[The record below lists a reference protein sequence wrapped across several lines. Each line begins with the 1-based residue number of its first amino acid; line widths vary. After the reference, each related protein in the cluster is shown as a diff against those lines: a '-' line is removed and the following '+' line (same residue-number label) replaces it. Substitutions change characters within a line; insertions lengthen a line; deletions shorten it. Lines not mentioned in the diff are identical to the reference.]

1 MLDNIGNLSKILNSV
16 SEPNKAKST
25 STSQNA
31 PANNDDNVSLSS
43 DAIDLVKKQAE
54 TLRNNLSS
62 IIANFILEPV
72 SDGVSAIDPTQA
84 LLNQVTNP
92 GTTILQNSQLSPE
105 QLTGF
110 KDEVKRLEAELPR
123 IISSDLLA
131 PIGSD
136 ATKRNALN
144 GILQDLSS
152 QLTGLSSLITQKE
165 VS

>member
-1 MLDNIGNLSKILNSV
+1 MLDNIGSLSKILNSV
-16 SEPNKAKST
+16 SQPSKTKST
-25 STSQNA
+25 SNSDSGLTNSN
-31 PANNDDNVSLSS
+31 DNVNLSS

-84 LLNQVTNP
+84 LLTQVTNP
-92 GTTILQNSQLSPE
+92 GTTILENSQLSPE
-105 QLTGF
+105 QLAGF
-110 KDEVKRLEAELPR
+110 KEEVNRLEAELPR

-136 ATKRNALN
+136 STKRNALN
-144 GILQDLSS
+144 GILQDLST
-152 QLTGLSSLITQKE
+152 QLTGLSSLIAQKE
-165 VS
+165 TG

>member
-1 MLDNIGNLSKILNSV
+1 MLDNIGNLSKVLNSV
-16 SEPNKAKST
+16 SQPNKTKST
-25 STSQNA
+25 ATSQNV
-31 PANNDDNVSLSS
+31 PTNNDDNVSLSS

-72 SDGVSAIDPTQA
+72 SDGVSAVDPTQA

-92 GTTILQNSQLSPE
+92 GTTILENSQLSPE
-105 QLTGF
+105 QLAGF
-110 KDEVKRLEAELPR
+110 KDEVKRLETELPR

-136 ATKRNALN
+136 STKRNALN

-152 QLTGLSSLITQKE
+152 QLTGLSSLIAQKE

>member
-1 MLDNIGNLSKILNSV
+1 MLDNIGNLSKVLNSV
-16 SEPNKAKST
+16 SQPNKAKST

-31 PANNDDNVSLSS
+31 PTNNNDNVSLSS

-54 TLRNNLSS
+54 TLRTNLSS

-92 GTTILQNSQLSPE
+92 GTTILQNSELSPE

-136 ATKRNALN
+136 STKRNALN

-152 QLTGLSSLITQKE
+152 QLTGLSSLIAQKE

>member
-1 MLDNIGNLSKILNSV
+1 MLDNIGSLSKILNSV
-16 SEPNKAKST
+16 SQPSKAKST
-25 STSQNA
+25 SNSQNS
-31 PANNDDNVSLSS
+31 PANNNDNVSLSS
-43 DAIDLVKKQAE
+43 DAVDLVKKQAE

-92 GTTILQNSQLSPE
+92 GTTLLENSQLTPE
-105 QLTGF
+105 QLAGF

-136 ATKRNALN
+136 STKKNALN
-144 GILQDLSS
+144 GILENLST
-152 QLTGLSSLITQKE
+152 QLTGLSSLIAQKE
-165 VS
+165 VG